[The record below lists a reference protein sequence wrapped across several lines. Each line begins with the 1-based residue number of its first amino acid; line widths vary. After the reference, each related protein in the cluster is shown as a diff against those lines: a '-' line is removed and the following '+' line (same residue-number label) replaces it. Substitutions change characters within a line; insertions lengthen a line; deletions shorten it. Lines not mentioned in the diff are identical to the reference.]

1 MTKIEESEKALDI
14 IKNYKSS
21 SNKDLIFVM
30 DFIQEDFK
38 LTKGTIIKLT
48 EHLDKVEVTYN
59 TILKEYQKR
68 TNTK

>member
-38 LTKGTIIKLT
+38 LTKETIIKLT
-48 EHLDKVEVTYN
+48 EHLDKVEITYN

>member
-38 LTKGTIIKLT
+38 LTKDTIIKLT

>member
-38 LTKGTIIKLT
+38 LTKESIIKLT

-59 TILKEYQKR
+59 TILNEYQKR